1 MYHVVHE
8 TRLDFEGFIS
18 TRHNKLTTIHHGRS
32 LSWRAYKKISIRL
45 LSAMIILSISFSY
58 VIARTL
64 RFYVTKLFS
73 NLHVPTRVTDTLC
86 YKKLISSSYV

>member
-45 LSAMIILSISFSY
+45 LSAMIILSISSSY

-64 RFYVTKLFS
+64 RFYVPNYFRTCTC
-73 NLHVPTRVTDTLC
+73 LHAWLIHCVTRDAFHQAT
-86 YKKLISSSYV
+86 Y